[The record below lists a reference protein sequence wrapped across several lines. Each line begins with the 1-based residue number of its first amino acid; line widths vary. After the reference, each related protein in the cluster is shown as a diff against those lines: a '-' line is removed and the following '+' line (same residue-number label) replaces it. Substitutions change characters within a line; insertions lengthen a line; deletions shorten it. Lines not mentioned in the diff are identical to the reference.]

1 MRTKTILLVED
12 NAADAKLT
20 MRALE
25 RHKLANEIRLARDGA
40 EAIDLLYGDDAPPL
54 PEVVLLDLKL
64 PRVDGLD
71 VLRRIRSEKQT
82 ALLPVVVLTSSN
94 EESDLMA
101 SYAGGA
107 NSYVRKPIDFE
118 QFSEAALQ
126 LGLYWLLINEPPP
139 VGDDERPG

>member
-1 MRTKTILLVED
+1 MRTQAILLVED
-12 NAADAKLT
+12 NAADVKLT

-25 RHKLANEIRLARDGA
+25 RYKVANEVRHARDGA
-40 EAIDLLYGDDAPPL
+40 EALDLLYGDDAPPL

-64 PRVDGLD
+64 PKVGGLD
-71 VLRRIRSEKQT
+71 VLRRIRSEERT
-82 ALLPVVVLTSSN
+82 AMLPVVVLTSSK

-118 QFSEAALQ
+118 DFSEAIRQ
-126 LGLYWLLINEPPP
+126 VGLYWLLINEPPP
-139 VGDDERPG
+139 NVR